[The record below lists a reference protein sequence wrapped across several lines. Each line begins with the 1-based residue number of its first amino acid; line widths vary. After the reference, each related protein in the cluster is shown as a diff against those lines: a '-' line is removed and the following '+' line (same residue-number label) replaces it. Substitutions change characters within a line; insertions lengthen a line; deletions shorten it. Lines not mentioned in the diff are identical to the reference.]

1 MTSVQHCEDLQFS
14 VVRSEHLVMP
24 QSSQW
29 HPIFVEP
36 EGRLVG
42 CCDEASAPP
51 KDQWRGV
58 ETRLAVPNL
67 FPSFEKL
74 WSTQQIHTHDF

>member
-1 MTSVQHCEDLQFS
+1 MTSIQHCEDLQFS

-42 CCDEASAPP
+42 CCDEA
-51 KDQWRGV
+51 
-58 ETRLAVPNL
+58 
-67 FPSFEKL
+67 
-74 WSTQQIHTHDF
+74 